1 MFARF
6 VMPRMDDMIDNRA
19 MSEAECRAARP
30 ELAGQ
35 IGAAIQDR
43 IQRHIAE
50 QGAQDISPDLVAAL
64 PNSN

>member
-6 VMPRMDDMIDNRA
+6 VMPRVDDLIDNRA
-19 MSEAECRAARP
+19 VSEAECRASRP

-43 IQRHIAE
+43 IQRHIDE
-50 QGAQDISPDLVAAL
+50 QGSKDIAPELVAAL
-64 PNSN
+64 PQRD